1 MVNAD
6 IVLLNPAGVGT
17 HFATKVLEGV
27 VVNIVL
33 GALVIEVDLLLAV
46 KLALEL
52 VRDLGGG
59 DSVPEFVN
67 QSLSIGN
74 NGVSPFDGLSV
85 NVDLVL
91 TVVHH

>member
-1 MVNAD
+1 V
-6 IVLLNPAGVGT
+6 V
-17 HFATKVLEGV
+17 EGV
-27 VVNIVL
+27 VVVREL
-33 GALVIEVDLLLAV
+33 SALVIEVDLLLAV

-67 QSLSIGN
+67 QSLGIGN
-74 NGVSPFDGLSV
+74 YDVSSFDGLLV

>member
-1 MVNAD
+1 MV
-6 IVLLNPAGVGT
+6 
-17 HFATKVLEGV
+17 EGV
-27 VVNIVL
+27 VVVREL
-33 GALVIEVDLLLAV
+33 RALVIEVDFFLAV

-91 TVVHH
+91 TIVHH

>member
-1 MVNAD
+1 MV
-6 IVLLNPAGVGT
+6 
-17 HFATKVLEGV
+17 EGV
-27 VVNIVL
+27 VVVREL
-33 GALVIEVDLLLAV
+33 RALVIEVDFFLAV